1 MIDISSRHRPLALL
15 AGVIFAQVL
24 LLAFQIKREHDV
36 RLIRLW
42 SVESLTPLQRG
53 ANWIFHGIGNGWRH
67 YIDLR
72 HTRVEDEHLRGE
84 LERLQ
89 VRNRELEGRAA
100 EADRFAKLL
109 GFRETHR
116 DVPMFAAEVIGQS
129 PDATSHTVY
138 VNRGS
143 RDGVRKNMGV
153 ITPDGVVGKVVE
165 VYSSTALVLLITDR
179 DSGVGTLLASSRT
192 HGVVKGTGDPL
203 ARMEYV
209 VNDENVPVGETVLTS
224 GEDRI
229 FPKDLPVGMVADVQA
244 GNPWK
249 VILVRP
255 VARLDRLEEVFV
267 LQTQQELNLKT
278 DSDAG
283 AAHYSPATAAKP
295 IVPLNVPPGI
305 KLPGSESRLVA
316 PEKTPPSTKPVVKP
330 PANQPDAA
338 AATPKAAKPAATKPP
353 APNQNP
359 GKKPE

>member
-72 HTRVEDEHLRGE
+72 HTRVEDEQMRSE

-109 GFRETHR
+109 GFRETHGE
-116 DVPMFAAEVIGQS
+116 VPMFAAEVIGQS

-229 FPKDLPVGMVADVQA
+229 FPKDLPVGTVADVQP

-249 VILVRP
+249 VIRVRP

-278 DSDAG
+278 DAETG
-283 AAHYSPATAAKP
+283 AAQPPSAAGAKP

-305 KLPGSESRLVA
+305 KLPGSDSRSIA
-316 PEKTPPSTKPVVKP
+316 PEKTPPPTKPVTKP
-330 PANQPDAA
+330 PANQPNAA
-338 AATPKAAKPAATKPP
+338 PATPNATKPAATKPP
-353 APNQNP
+353 APNP
-359 GKKPE
+359 GNKPE

>member
-15 AGVIFAQVL
+15 ATVIFAQVL

-36 RLIRLW
+36 RLVRMW

-72 HTRVEDEHLRGE
+72 HTRVEDEQMRSE

-116 DVPMFAAEVIGQS
+116 EVPMFAAEVIGQS

-138 VNRGS
+138 LNRGS
-143 RDGVRKNMGV
+143 HDGVRKNMGV

-165 VYSSTALVLLITDR
+165 VYSGTALVLLITDR
-179 DSGVGTLLASSRT
+179 DSGVGALLASTRT

-209 VNDENVPVGETVLTS
+209 VNDENVPVGETVLSS

-229 FPKDLPVGMVADVQA
+229 FPKDLPVGTVADVQA

-249 VILVRP
+249 VIRIRP
-255 VARLDRLEEVFV
+255 AARLDRLEEVFV
-267 LQTQQELNLKT
+267 LQTQQELNLKA
-278 DSDAG
+278 DAEAG
-283 AAHYSPATAAKP
+283 AANSSPAAASKS

-305 KLPGSESRLVA
+305 KLPGTETRLA
-316 PEKTPPSTKPVVKP
+316 TPEKNPPATKPAAP
-330 PANQPDAA
+330 PPTKQPGAA
-338 AATPKAAKPAATKPP
+338 PATSNATKPAATKPP
-353 APNQNP
+353 PPNPNP
-359 GKKPE
+359 GNKPE